1 MVSTAVAKEGSAIN
15 HNDAALAGM
24 AKSTLLLGS
33 KRYAVQEV
41 AQPSTG
47 TTGIGPDAQRPFAA
61 AAAASSAGPR
71 KATETKMR
79 TGRPPERTSSSHR
92 TATTTAVAAPRDAER
107 ANPQAQ

>member
-1 MVSTAVAKEGSAIN
+1 MKTAASDSARGVLTEPAAISNENHHSSPMVSTAVAKEGSAIN

-33 KRYAVQEV
+33 KRYAVQEE

-61 AAAASSAGPR
+61 TATALSAGPR
-71 KATETKMR
+71 K
-79 TGRPPERTSSSHR
+79 
-92 TATTTAVAAPRDAER
+92 
-107 ANPQAQ
+107 

>member
-1 MVSTAVAKEGSAIN
+1 MKTAASDSARGVLTEPAAISNENHHSSPMVSTAVAKEGSAIN

-47 TTGIGPDAQRPFAA
+47 TT
-61 AAAASSAGPR
+61 
-71 KATETKMR
+71 
-79 TGRPPERTSSSHR
+79 
-92 TATTTAVAAPRDAER
+92 
-107 ANPQAQ
+107 